1 MDDKTILIIN
11 FAIWLISLISYY
23 KIRKRY
29 TVGVFV
35 LMLYTA
41 ISYIAISLFFNPAG
55 RGLFTSHV
63 TMGPFILLWFM
74 ILISMYP
81 ILRWERTKVTE
92 ICLPNMRYVRYLCI
106 TIIILCAIKI
116 ITVIPDIKH
125 GVLMMISG
133 NTNNIVDS
141 YTKSSLARIAR
152 VSALSGN
159 GSFDILA
166 IITNQAIAIAP
177 ILTFL
182 YLLYPANQRNKWIT
196 IGLLISL
203 MTSPLMGIIKSS
215 RVSILIEILTVLFTF
230 LLFRQLLNPSLRKK
244 IVKIGVLISTPFII
258 ALIVISFSRFG
269 KQSSFQYERYFAES
283 ILVFNGYCT
292 DAGGTREGNIT
303 APLLKAVAGQK
314 ILSEKQ
320 MRWQYRHMTMDNSRF
335 STFVGDFVLDW
346 GVIPSITIFFILSI
360 FFSALLKPRSRIDLS
375 QLFILFLVLRIN
387 IGYFQYMFSGLNGN
401 LTCVLLLALYIFF
414 KLDFIRRPIQYISAV
429 SNK

>member
-1 MDDKTILIIN
+1 MDDKDILITN

-63 TMGPFILLWFM
+63 TMFPFILLWVM
-74 ILISMYP
+74 ILISLYP
-81 ILRWERTKVTE
+81 ILRWEGTKVTE
-92 ICLPNMRYVRYLCI
+92 ICLPNIHYVKYLCI
-106 TIIILCAIKI
+106 TVVIICAIKI
-116 ITVIPDIKH
+116 ITLIPDVKH
-125 GVLMMISG
+125 GFLMLISG
-133 NTNNIVDS
+133 NTNHIVDS
-141 YTKSSLARIAR
+141 YTKSSLARLAR
-152 VSALSGN
+152 VSALAGN
-159 GSFDILA
+159 GSFDIMA

-182 YLLYPANQRNKWIT
+182 YLLYPANQRKKWIT

-203 MTSPLMGIIKSS
+203 MTSPLIGIIRSS
-215 RVSILIEILTVLFTF
+215 RVSILVEILTVLFIF
-230 LLFRQLLNPSLRKK
+230 LLFRQFLNKNLSKK
-244 IVKIGVLISTPFII
+244 IVKLGVLISIPFII
-258 ALIVISFSRFG
+258 ALIIISFSRFG

-283 ILVFNGYCT
+283 VLVFNGYCT

-303 APLLKAVAGQK
+303 APLLRAITGQK
-314 ILSEKQ
+314 ILNEKQ
-320 MRWQYRHMTMDNSRF
+320 MRWQYRNLKMDNSRF

-346 GVIPSITIFFILSI
+346 GVVPSIIIFIILSI
-360 FFSALLKPRSRIDLS
+360 FFSALLKPRSRIDFS
-375 QLFILFLVLRIN
+375 QLFILYLVLRIN

-401 LTCVLLLALYIFF
+401 LTCVLLLALYLLF
-414 KLDFIRRPIQYISAV
+414 KINFIRKPIQYISTA